1 MSSAPTPS
9 AQPAAPATH
18 IGFDTT
24 QVFIGGVWQAS
35 RSGQLLELVNPS
47 DGTCLAHIAR
57 GQAADIDAAVK
68 AAQAALDGTAGD
80 TPEGSGQGEWGR
92 LTAAERGRILLR
104 MSHAVLAQAD
114 ELARLEALDVGK
126 PLKQGRADAVALA
139 RYLEFYGGAADKVH
153 GESIPFANG
162 YTAFTVREP
171 HGVTAHIVP
180 WNYPMQIIGRS
191 VGAALAMGNA
201 CVLKP
206 AEEACLTA
214 LAFARIA
221 HEAGLPA
228 GALNVVPGLGEEAGA
243 ALSSHPG
250 VRHISFTGSVQ
261 VGALIQAAAARQAV
275 PVTLELGG
283 KSPHIVFADADLDAA
298 LPFLVNAGIQ
308 NAGQTCSAASRIL
321 VERSI
326 FDEVVSRMAERYRA
340 LRVGP
345 ACDDPDVGPVI
356 SSRQRDLIAGY
367 LKLVQD
373 SGLRV
378 AAQATLPAS
387 LPQAGCY
394 VAPTLVADVEAGH
407 RIAQEEIFG
416 PVQAVIPFE
425 GEAQALRIANGTPY
439 GLVAGVWTR
448 DGSRALR
455 VARRLQCGQV
465 FINNYGAGGGIELP
479 FGGVK
484 HSGHGREKGF
494 EALYGFSVLK
504 TLAIKHD

>member
-1 MSSAPTPS
+1 MNLVP
-9 AQPAAPATH
+9 
-18 IGFDTT
+18 FDAS
-24 QVFIGGVWQAS
+24 QVFIAGRWRAGD
-35 RSGQLLELVNPS
+35 SGQTLPLINPS
-47 DGTCLAHIAR
+47 DGSELTRIAR
-57 GQAADIDAAVK
+57 GNAADIDAAVR
-68 AAQAALDGTAGD
+68 AAQVALEGEGGIEGERAGA
-80 TPEGSGQGEWGR
+80 WGR
-92 LTAAERGRILLR
+92 LTATERGRLLLK
-104 MSHAVLAQAD
+104 MSALVLEQAD

-153 GESIPFANG
+153 GETIPFANG
-162 YTAFTVREP
+162 YTALTLREP

-221 HEAGLPA
+221 DAAGLPA

-243 ALSSHPG
+243 ALSAHRD
-250 VRHISFTGSVQ
+250 VRHISFTGSVA
-261 VGALIQAAAARQAV
+261 VGTLIQTAAAKNAI

-283 KSPHIVFADADLDAA
+283 KSPQIVFADADLDAA

-321 VERSI
+321 VERAI
-326 FDEVVSRMAERYRA
+326 FDEVVSRMADRYGA

-345 ACDDPDVGPVI
+345 ALDDLDIGPVI
-356 SSRQRDLIAGY
+356 SARQREIVQGY
-367 LKLVQD
+367 LDVVRD
-373 SGLRV
+373 SGLHI
-378 AAQATLPAS
+378 AAQAPLPATLP
-387 LPQAGCY
+387 PGGCW
-394 VAPTLVADVEAGH
+394 VAPTLVADVNPGH

-425 GEAQALRIANGTPY
+425 GEREALAIANGTAF

-455 VARRLQCGQV
+455 MARKLQCGQV
-465 FINNYGAGGGIELP
+465 FVNNYGAGGGIELP

-504 TLAIKHD
+504 TVALKHD

>member
-1 MSSAPTPS
+1 MTAIP
-9 AQPAAPATH
+9 
-18 IGFDTT
+18 FDTT
-24 QVFIGGVWQAS
+24 ALFIAGRWQAAA
-35 RSGQLLELVNPS
+35 GGGTLPLTNPS
-47 DGTCLAHIAR
+47 DGSLLAQIAR
-57 GQAADIDAAVK
+57 GQAADVDAAVA
-68 AAQAALDGTAGD
+68 AAQAALDGA
-80 TPEGSGQGEWGR
+80 WGA
-92 LTAAERGRILLR
+92 LTATERGRLLLK
-104 MSHAVLAQAD
+104 MSALVLAQAD

-126 PLKQGRADAVALA
+126 PLRQGRADAVALA

-153 GESIPFANG
+153 GETIPFANG
-162 YTAFTVREP
+162 YTAFTLREP

-221 HEAGLPA
+221 QAAGLPA

-243 ALSSHPG
+243 ALSAHPG
-250 VRHISFTGSVQ
+250 VRHISFTGSVA
-261 VGALIQAAAARQAV
+261 VGALIQAAAAKNAV

-283 KSPHIVFADADLDAA
+283 KSPQLVFADADLDAA

-321 VERSI
+321 VQRKV
-326 FDEVVSRMAERYRA
+326 FDTVVQRMAERYRA

-345 ACDDPDVGPVI
+345 ALDDPDVGPVI
-356 SSRQRDLIAGY
+356 SSRQQEIVEGY
-367 LKLVQD
+367 LALARD
-373 SGLRV
+373 SGLHI
-378 AAQATLPAS
+378 AAQAS
-387 LPQAGCY
+387 LPPGLPSGGCW
-394 VAPTLVADVEAGH
+394 VRPTLVADVNPAH
-407 RIAQEEIFG
+407 RLAQEEIFG
-416 PVQAVIPFE
+416 PVQALIRFDD
-425 GEAQALRIANGTPY
+425 EADALAIANGTPY

-455 VARRLQCGQV
+455 LARRLQCGQV
-465 FINNYGAGGGIELP
+465 FVNNYGAGGGIELP

-494 EALYGFSVLK
+494 EALYGFSSLK
-504 TLAIKHD
+504 TVAIKHD

>member
-1 MSSAPTPS
+1 MTAIP
-9 AQPAAPATH
+9 
-18 IGFDTT
+18 FDTT
-24 QVFIGGVWQAS
+24 ALFIAGRWQAAA
-35 RSGQLLELVNPS
+35 GGGTLPLTNPS
-47 DGTCLAHIAR
+47 DGSLLAQIAR
-57 GQAADIDAAVK
+57 GQAADVDAAVA
-68 AAQAALDGTAGD
+68 AAQAALQGD
-80 TPEGSGQGEWGR
+80 WGA
-92 LTAAERGRILLR
+92 LTAAERGRLLLKT
-104 MSHAVLAQAD
+104 SGLVLAQAD

-126 PLKQGRADAVALA
+126 PLRQGRADAVALA

-153 GESIPFANG
+153 GETIPFANG
-162 YTAFTVREP
+162 YTAFTLREP

-221 HEAGLPA
+221 QAAGLPA

-243 ALSSHPG
+243 ALSAHPG
-250 VRHISFTGSVQ
+250 VRHISFTGSVA
-261 VGALIQAAAARQAV
+261 VGALIQAAAAKNAV

-283 KSPHIVFADADLDAA
+283 KSPQLVFADADLDAA

-321 VERSI
+321 VQRKV
-326 FDEVVSRMAERYRA
+326 FDTVVQRMAERYRA

-345 ACDDPDVGPVI
+345 ALDDPDVGPVI
-356 SSRQRDLIAGY
+356 SSRQQEIVEGY
-367 LKLVQD
+367 LALARD
-373 SGLRV
+373 SGLHI
-378 AAQATLPAS
+378 AAQAS
-387 LPQAGCY
+387 LPPGLPSGGCW
-394 VAPTLVADVEAGH
+394 VRPTLVADVNPAH
-407 RIAQEEIFG
+407 RLAQEEIFG
-416 PVQAVIPFE
+416 PVQALIRFDD
-425 GEAQALRIANGTPY
+425 EADALAIANGTPY

-455 VARRLQCGQV
+455 LARRLQCGQV
-465 FINNYGAGGGIELP
+465 FVNNYGAGGGIELP

-494 EALYGFSVLK
+494 EALYGFSSLK
-504 TLAIKHD
+504 TVAIKHD